1 MLNVRILHGRSTL
14 LECMG
19 PAEGD
24 GEQAA
29 TVLIVDANPMNTLRL
44 KELFRARNFA
54 VEVCEDGDK
63 AVDEYLRLD
72 PELVVL
78 ALDLPSLDGHLA
90 ALEMREHGG
99 DERVVFVAPRSMMAL
114 ARDAAHSAGAVAV
127 LEKPVSRSALDEA
140 WPRILGPVPEAPGL
154 EDLDALY
161 PERESTPPP
170 LPALPMLPL
179 PPLPVLGVGPA
190 RPPSLVLEPVLP
202 ATTTKRRRRWPL
214 LLVVAVAGGVG
225 YGIWSGL
232 I

>member
-1 MLNVRILHGRSTL
+1 MPNVRILHGRSTL
-14 LECMG
+14 HGGM
-19 PAEGD
+19 AE

-44 KELFRARNFA
+44 KELFRARDFA

-63 AVDEYLRLD
+63 AVDEYIRLD

-99 DERVVFVAPRSMMAL
+99 DERLVFVAPRSMMGL

-127 LEKPVSRSALDEA
+127 LEKPVSRSALEDA
-140 WPRILGPVPEAPGL
+140 WARILGPVPEAPGL

-161 PERESTPPP
+161 PERESTAPPLPEHPPLPQPP
-170 LPALPMLPL
+170 LPA
-179 PPLPVLGVGPA
+179 
-190 RPPSLVLEPVLP
+190 
-202 ATTTKRRRRWPL
+202 RRWSPL
-214 LLVVAVAGGVG
+214 HHARLDCRHQLSDGGWSANKLHHKRLPFRVITARRHLRRPGRLV
-225 YGIWSGL
+225 
-232 I
+232 

>member
-1 MLNVRILHGRSTL
+1 MPNVRILHGRSTL
-14 LECMG
+14 HGVM
-19 PAEGD
+19 AE

-44 KELFRARNFA
+44 KELFRARGFA

-63 AVDEYLRLD
+63 AVDEYIRLD

-99 DERVVFVAPRSMMAL
+99 DERLVFVAPRSMMGL

-127 LEKPVSRSALDEA
+127 LEKPVSRSALEDA
-140 WPRILGPVPEAPGL
+140 WARILGPVPEAPGL

-161 PERESTPPP
+161 PERESTAPPLPELPPLPLPP
-170 LPALPMLPL
+170 LPALPVNPA
-179 PPLPVLGVGPA
+179 PLPVVVVDPVVASAPA
-190 RPPSLVLEPVLP
+190 
-202 ATTTKRRRRWPL
+202 KRRRRWPL
-214 LLVVAVAGGVG
+214 LLIVFVAGGAAYAVS
-225 YGIWSGL
+225 SGM